1 MEYIF
6 LSVLTVCISCC
17 LVIWLRNRP
26 KTIIKEVKVPA
37 VVPVQASP
45 KTKVCEHKYQ
55 LMESLDHNR
64 NNRCIGKVYI
74 SRCDHCGN
82 IKKDHLE
89 LIK

>member
-6 LSVLTVCISCC
+6 LTVLTVCISCC

-26 KTIIKEVKVPA
+26 KTIIKEIK
-37 VVPVQASP
+37 VPVQTPS
-45 KTKVCEHKYQ
+45 KLCEHDYK
-55 LMESLDHNR
+55 LLESLDHNR
-64 NNRCIGKVYI
+64 DNRCIGKVYI
-74 SRCDHCGN
+74 SRCEKCGD

>member
-6 LSVLTVCISCC
+6 LTVLTVCISCC

-26 KTIIKEVKVPA
+26 KTIIKEIK
-37 VVPVQASP
+37 VPVQAP
-45 KTKVCEHKYQ
+45 TKTNICEHKYQ
-55 LMESLDHNR
+55 LIESLDHNR
-64 NNRCIGKVYI
+64 DKRCVGKVYI
-74 SRCDHCGN
+74 SRCDKCGD